1 MRYIIVDA
9 FLERERQIEN
19 GMMEPQLNVFEKW
32 RVPRVD
38 CYCILSHR
46 WTKNEVT
53 YEEMKSLTKMENKN
67 EIRSRS
73 GYQKILRCCERTQC
87 DGLRLL
93 WIDTCCVDFSN
104 VPETSDV
111 INSMF
116 QLYQN
121 SKYCYAYLHDTSVF
135 PARRHDKMFGRFN
148 GWPEWFSRGWTLQEL
163 IAPKNLRFFNKDWE
177 YIGEKRS
184 LAPKLA
190 EITKVPLRVLRDGL
204 SSYRPS
210 AAQVIS
216 WAADRRTLCIEDRAY
231 SLLGLLDVNMQ
242 VLYGEGKKAFLR
254 LQIEVMRISN
264 DQSIFAWKDSATCSV
279 RWTSGVLADDPFFFR
294 GCHDVIKM
302 EPKEFY
308 EGLLLLW
315 ESDAKELVTNQED
328 EGIPA
333 FIVTNGAIQ
342 IRLPLLP
349 FHGCPSVFLA
359 ALACRKENDPLPV
372 TIGYFPSTDN
382 SLAYR
387 GQRSQAI
394 TFKLD
399 DRTVPY
405 YGFTRADVLPDGV
418 SLAGNSLTLSD
429 TSPLAIVS
437 YANSAINASFAIAFG
452 YCFGQDWV
460 HVICDEQEAI
470 DVQKALRRV
479 WNVGAEYAR
488 VMAEVRFGKRG
499 RPHFVKHESLPCT
512 IWTVRVICGGLEDSS
527 DRRVTIDV
535 IPLSGGHRKTHGWE
549 PVYDIEDNIHMPCLM
564 KKTSW
569 IGEHFDNHTLLLD
582 SIPKVFDLAHAVQV
596 VEVTMVLSHPIPT
609 AWVTLNVEE
618 TSLTT

>member
-9 FLERERQIEN
+9 FLERERQIQN
-19 GMMEPQLNVFEKW
+19 GMSESQLNVFEKC
-32 RVPRVD
+32 RAPRMD
-38 CYCILSHR
+38 YCILSHR
-46 WTKNEVT
+46 WTTEVT
-53 YEEMKSLTKMENKN
+53 YEEMESLTKIENKN

-87 DGLRLL
+87 DGLGLL

-135 PARRHDKMFGRFN
+135 PTRRDDKMFGRFD

-163 IAPKNLRFFNKDWE
+163 IAPENLRFFNKDWE
-177 YIGEKRS
+177 YVGDKRS

-190 EITKVPLRVLRDGL
+190 EITKVPVRVLRDGL
-204 SSYRPS
+204 SSYHPS

-216 WAADRRTLCIEDRAY
+216 WAADRRTLCVEDRAY
-231 SLLGLLDVNMQ
+231 SLLGLLDVNMP
-242 VLYGEGKKAFLR
+242 VLYGEGKRAFLR
-254 LQIEVMRISN
+254 LQLEVMRMSN
-264 DQSIFAWKDSATCSV
+264 DQSIFAWKHSVTCSV
-279 RWTSGVLADDPFFFR
+279 RWTGGVLADDPIFFR
-294 GCHDVIKM
+294 DCHDVIKM

-308 EGLLLLW
+308 EGLSLLW
-315 ESDAKELVTNQED
+315 ESDAKGLVTSQGD

-349 FHGCPSVFLA
+349 YYGCPSVFLA

-372 TIGYFPSTDN
+372 TIGLASFASNYYRYSGATGPLQLLPQYRQL

-399 DRTVPY
+399 DRMVPY
-405 YGFTRADVLPDGV
+405 YGFTRTDVLPDGE
-418 SLAGNSLTLSD
+418 SLAGNSLRLSD

-437 YANSAINASFAIAFG
+437 YVNSAVNSSFAIAFG
-452 YCFGQDWV
+452 FCFGQDWV
-460 HVICDEQEAI
+460 HIICDEHEAI
-470 DVQKALRRV
+470 DVEKVHRRV
-479 WNVGAEYAR
+479 WNTGAEYAR
-488 VMAEVRFGKRG
+488 VMSEVRFGKRG
-499 RPHFVKHESLPCT
+499 RPHYAKHEPLPCT
-512 IWTVRVICGGLEDSS
+512 IWTVKVICGGLEDSS
-527 DRRVTIDV
+527 DRRVTVDV
-535 IPLSGGHRKTHGWE
+535 IPLPGGHWKTHEWE

-569 IGEHFDNHTLLLD
+569 IGGRFDNHTLLVGLD
-582 SIPKVFDLAHAVQV
+582 SQGV
-596 VEVTMVLSHPIPT
+596 
-609 AWVTLNVEE
+609 
-618 TSLTT
+618 